1 MEFITLNGKR
11 YMGLGEFNHMRRNLI
26 RDIYDRY
33 ARGDDGQYHLSP
45 EDMGAAGA
53 YHHIMVEVLG
63 DELHEANVTAK
74 NAEEL
79 RANHDRIYDAIKAE
93 YIDGRYLIVGND
105 DNGKVYFRKMCP
117 YVPKD
122 DAPEEEPEYDDTPV
136 FTSMLRLAK
145 TWTDHYQAE
154 GFKAY
159 LADRTGMDNLKVVP
173 AWVEYMSPSDKKKLL
188 DAIFRDDKEEDDA
201 E

>member
-11 YMGLGEFNHMRRNLI
+11 YMSLGEFNHMRRNLI

-33 ARGDDGQYHLSP
+33 EKGEDGQYHLSP

-53 YHHIMVEVLG
+53 YHHIMVEVLEN
-63 DELHEANVTAK
+63 ELREANVTAK
-74 NAEEL
+74 NADEL
-79 RANHDRIYDAIKAE
+79 RANHDRIYDALKYE
-93 YIDGRYLIVGND
+93 YLDGRYMIVGKDGENRI
-105 DNGKVYFRKMCP
+105 YFRKMCP
-117 YVPKD
+117 YAPKD
-122 DAPEEEPEYDDTPV
+122 EEDGEGEYDDTPV
-136 FTSMLRLAK
+136 FTNMLRLAK
-145 TWTDHYQAE
+145 TWTDHYQAD

-159 LADRTGMDNLKVVP
+159 LATRTGMDNLSVVP

-188 DAIFRDDKEEDDA
+188 DAIFRDDKEEDDT